1 MKNIHV
7 LPTGKPS
14 RLKQNKITKKY
25 SLSYGFIDLTSY
37 TPVNI
42 YITSDEEIKEGDRVI
57 NLNSPY
63 AHKELCRIDNQLE
76 LERYA
81 KKTSNNCKK
90 IILTTDQDLIADGV
104 QDIDDEFLEWFVK
117 NPGCE
122 FVEVLYEPKN
132 FLDTKQGWEYLIV
145 SKILKEEPTL
155 EEEYL
160 KDELKKYEGIGVV
173 VLNKPEEPKQET
185 PKEIAERYYEDE
197 VSIAAF
203 INGYK
208 LAQEQDK
215 LEIQDLKN
223 RLDIVRESSAKAIN
237 MIKDLE
243 VVQRYSEEEVLE
255 TLNEFSIAG
264 YSPIEKFEIPEWFK
278 KYKTNKI

>member
-90 IILTTDQDLIADGV
+90 IILTTDVDLIADGV
-104 QDIDDEFLEWFVK
+104 QAIDDEFLEWFVK

-122 FVEVLYEPKN
+122 SVEVLYEPKN